1 MPFDSDS
8 DHPNRFHL
16 PTQNHFTGVARHG
29 GRHIVPYAT
38 TSADASARQVNIVY
52 PPERDYVYR
61 MYQGVSVTI
70 SAHRISSLDNRE
82 LYIAILASR
91 EQISYDQLNDA
102 IRGFMM
108 DG

>member
-16 PTQNHFTGVARHG
+16 LTQNHFTGVARHG
-29 GRHIVPYAT
+29 SQHIVPYAT
-38 TSADASARQVNIVY
+38 TSTDASAWQVNIMY

-70 SAHRISSLDNRE
+70 SAHRISSFDNPE
-82 LYIAILASR
+82 LYIAILVSR
-91 EQISYDQLNDA
+91 EQIPYDQLNDS